1 MKANALAVIATLL
14 LGLGVGCGIVFPG
27 GVLSSFVL
35 SPETTCEQLSDQLGL
50 GDLPDADTPA
60 DVGLQFEAFTVE
72 STRGRQLSAWFVP
85 AQYDG
90 QLDADP
96 VGTVLILHG
105 TDGTIACTLP
115 WVTAA
120 AANHMHVVT
129 FDYQGFGDSEGKADL
144 ATLLADSEAVLGWIL
159 GDDAPARQAVHLF
172 GTSLGTGPALG
183 LASLPAYPQIRSV
196 VLDGAYDPVAMLQAI
211 GEVVP
216 TVLSVPIRLT
226 AHLDFRWLFAM
237 RKRLDDMTVPAM
249 FLHAENDFD
258 TPLAGAQSMF
268 DRVGSPAKT
277 FWVFHG
283 LTHIQP
289 LFLAEQEYVSLV
301 VTFWRDP
308 TAEPS
313 PAAAADDET
322 IRVPEFAL

>member
-1 MKANALAVIATLL
+1 MKTNILAVTVTLL
-14 LGLGVGCGIVFPG
+14 LGLGVGCGILFPG
-27 GVLSSFVL
+27 GVLSNFVL
-35 SPETTCEQLSDQLGL
+35 SPETTCQQLTDWLAL

-60 DVGLQFEAFTVE
+60 DIGLQFEAFTVPT
-72 STRGRQLSAWFVP
+72 TRGRRLSAWFVP

-90 QLDADP
+90 QLDANP

-115 WVTAA
+115 WAAVA
-120 AANHMHVVT
+120 AANHMHAVT
-129 FDYQGFGDSEGKADL
+129 FDYQGFGDSEGKANL
-144 ATLLADSEAVLGWIL
+144 GTLLADSEAVLGWIL
-159 GDDAPARQAVHLF
+159 SDGAPARQAVHLF
-172 GTSLGTGPALG
+172 GTSLGTGPGMG
-183 LASLPAYPQIRSV
+183 LASLPAYPQIRTV
-196 VLDGAYDPVAMLQAI
+196 ILDGAYDPVMMLQAI

-226 AHLDFRWLFAM
+226 AHVDFRWMFAM
-237 RKRLDDMTVPAM
+237 RKRLEDMTVPAM
-249 FLHAENDFD
+249 FLHAESDRI

-268 DRVGSPAKT
+268 ERVGSPDKT
-277 FWVFHG
+277 FWAFAG
-283 LTHIQP
+283 MTHIQP

-313 PAAAADDET
+313 PTAAADDET
-322 IRVPEFAL
+322 IRVPDFAL